1 MDELTSE
8 PFDPRDEIARL
19 EDRIEELE
27 AKLDNCRKFSAASR
41 FAIALG
47 GVLLLGL
54 LFGIIPFDPLAM
66 TAGMAA
72 GIGGV
77 VTLGSNNSTAKET
90 EALLAQAKAARA
102 ALIGRIELRV
112 IENPVTLH

>member
-1 MDELTSE
+1 MDEPINE

-19 EDRIEELE
+19 EDRVEALE
-27 AKLDNCRKFSAASR
+27 AKLDNCRKFAAASR

-54 LFGIIPFDPLAM
+54 LVGAIPFDPLAM
-66 TAGMAA
+66 TGGMAA

-90 EALLAQAKAARA
+90 AAQLERAQAARA
-102 ALIGRIELRV
+102 ALIGRIDLRV
-112 IENPVTLH
+112 IENPATLH